1 VQLTVAVQGTAVTGP
16 CPVSANPSQNR
27 GVSGTTHAHSSI
39 SDTVST
45 YYRYMVK
52 PNFKASIDLTSD
64 PSTPPA
70 SSPAPKPSPPPI
82 QRQIAKVVS
91 FEEAK
96 PAPVKSECPILPP
109 SGVKVE
115 TCCPDSAPTCAPSY
129 SYPNEPYD
137 PSSLFQALFGSFLA
151 GAAVGGLLV
160 YAFSSTEYVDIDIE

>member
-1 VQLTVAVQGTAVTGP
+1 MQITVAVQGTAVTGP
-16 CPVSANPSQNR
+16 CRVSANPSQNR
-27 GVSGTTHAHSSI
+27 EVSGTTHAHSSI

-52 PNFKASIDLTSD
+52 PTFKASIDLTSD
-64 PSTPPA
+64 PSKPPP
-70 SSPAPKPSPPPI
+70 SSPAPKTSPPPI

-91 FEEAK
+91 FGEAK
-96 PAPVKSECPILPP
+96 PAPVKSECPILP

-129 SYPNEPYD
+129 SYPNESYD